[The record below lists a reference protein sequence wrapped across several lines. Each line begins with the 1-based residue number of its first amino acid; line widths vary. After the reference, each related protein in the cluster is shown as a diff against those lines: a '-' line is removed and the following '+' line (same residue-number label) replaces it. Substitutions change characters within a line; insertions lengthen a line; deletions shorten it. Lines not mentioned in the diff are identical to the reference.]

1 MEFAIVTNTETGQ
14 RGRFPLPFQISALE
28 KIGVTESF
36 KGQLYVL
43 PEEDDTFGYGL
54 DGFLELS
61 ELKAYLEDYK
71 NRQNPYHFDYMML
84 SRLQTDCDYFLG
96 YGGRYERH
104 LWAGNVPDQIAEM
117 KKLWKK
123 FPEGGK
129 PEWLTWEEILQYER
143 RMTEEDK

>member
-14 RGRFPLPFQISALE
+14 RGRFPLPFRISALE

-43 PEEDDTFGYGL
+43 PEGE
-54 DGFLELS
+54 
-61 ELKAYLEDYK
+61 
-71 NRQNPYHFDYMML
+71 
-84 SRLQTDCDYFLG
+84 
-96 YGGRYERH
+96 
-104 LWAGNVPDQIAEM
+104 
-117 KKLWKK
+117 
-123 FPEGGK
+123 K

>member
-1 MEFAIVTNTETGQ
+1 M
-14 RGRFPLPFQISALE
+14 PFQISALE

-84 SRLQTDCDYFLG
+84 SRLQTDCDYF
-96 YGGRYERH
+96 
-104 LWAGNVPDQIAEM
+104 
-117 KKLWKK
+117 
-123 FPEGGK
+123 
-129 PEWLTWEEILQYER
+129 
-143 RMTEEDK
+143 

>member
-1 MEFAIVTNTETGQ
+1 MEFAIMTNTETGQ

-96 YGGRYERH
+96 YGGRYEGH

-123 FPEGGK
+123 FPEGEK